1 MLTPAAS
8 DQTPQP
14 PATAKNTMMRP
25 PQPRSLPS
33 PARRE
38 MEAHAVHVGLT
49 TRTPGES
56 LTGRWE
62 AEWWNGPRR
71 PVRDYET
78 EQELIA
84 DLRRLFG
91 PPDGDDDEP

>member
-1 MLTPAAS
+1 MN
-8 DQTPQP
+8 QP
-14 PATAKNTMMRP
+14 GTARAP
-25 PQPRSLPS
+25 LS

-38 MEAHAVHVGLT
+38 LERANAHVGLT

-62 AEWWNGPRR
+62 AEWWNGPKR
-71 PVRDYET
+71 PVRDYPT
-78 EQELIA
+78 EDELIT

-91 PPDGDDDEP
+91 SPEGDPDD